1 MLQPGDAA
9 FDFRLP
15 YVLKGDKK
23 EMTLSSYTKDSNC
36 LIIFYPQNYDIAT
49 VSEFT
54 DLQHLIPDFDKASCK
69 IIAISTD
76 DVKSHM
82 DWQKSPGFPLSEVP
96 LLSDADG
103 TVARLYRL
111 FNEEACK
118 IVVDRD
124 RRVVS
129 LDKSDLNVGGNFEEQ
144 LRHVQASNATQCT
157 RIDFF
162 GKKPSYLPEAKNEE
176 V

>member
-1 MLQPGDAA
+1 MLQPGDIA
-9 FDFRLP
+9 FDFTLP

-54 DLQHLIPDFDKASCK
+54 DLQHLIPDFDRASCK

-76 DVKSHM
+76 DVQSHM

-96 LLSDADG
+96 LLSDIDG
-103 TVARLYRL
+103 TVARMYL
-111 FNEEACK
+111 
-118 IVVDRD
+118 
-124 RRVVS
+124 S
-129 LDKSDLNVGGNFEEQ
+129 LI
-144 LRHVQASNATQCT
+144 H
-157 RIDFF
+157 I
-162 GKKPSYLPEAKNEE
+162 
-176 V
+176 